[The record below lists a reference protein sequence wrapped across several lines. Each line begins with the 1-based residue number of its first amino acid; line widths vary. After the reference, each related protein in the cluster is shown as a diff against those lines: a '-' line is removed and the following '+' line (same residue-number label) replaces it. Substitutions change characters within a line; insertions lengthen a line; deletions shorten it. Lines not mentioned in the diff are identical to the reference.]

1 MMTPTPQ
8 TEPLYIFAVW
18 MLGSRDAA
26 LAHLHAVL
34 NEADTQTSALQAL
47 VARLIAV
54 EKPSRVDPFADLDD
68 KLRTNFTIPVGLNHP
83 LVQGDP
89 RRLNILFWELQRRC
103 LHTALQGLT
112 PLRRA
117 VFILRHVLGHPPE
130 SCVQLCNSTL
140 DAVRTAEGRAR
151 RELEDYLGARCE
163 HLYRGNSCHCTARLG
178 NALEC
183 GLVRWPDHG
192 DHDGSAFIPKPHSD
206 VAALY
211 ASLPR
216 VRLPV
221 LAGEA

>member
-1 MMTPTPQ
+1 LRGDNYPETQRIRT
-8 TEPLYIFAVW
+8 
-18 MLGSRDAA
+18 A
-26 LAHLHAVL
+26 LT
-34 NEADTQTSALQAL
+34 EADPQTSALQAL

-117 VFILRHVLGHPPE
+117 VFILRHVLGHSPE

-183 GLVRWPDHG
+183 GLVGWPDHG
-192 DHDGSAFIPKPHSD
+192 DHDGSAFITKPRSD

-221 LAGEA
+221 VGA

>member
-1 MMTPTPQ
+1 MMTPPPQ

-26 LAHLHAVL
+26 LEHLRAAL
-34 NEADTQTSALQAL
+34 AEADPQTSALQAL
-47 VARLIAV
+47 VARLIAA
-54 EKPSRVDPFADLDD
+54 EKPSRIDHFADLDD

-83 LVQGDP
+83 LVKGDP

-103 LHTALQGLT
+103 LHTALRGLT

-117 VFILRHVLGHPPE
+117 VFILRHVLGYPPE
-130 SCVQLCNSTL
+130 SCVQLCDSTL
-140 DAVRTAEGRAR
+140 DAVYTAEGRAR
-151 RELEDYLGARCE
+151 RELEDYLGTRCE
-163 HLYRGNSCHCTARLG
+163 HIHLRNPCHCTARLG

-183 GLVRWPDHG
+183 GLVSWPDHG
-192 DHDGSAFIPKPHSD
+192 DHDGSAFIPTPHSD

-221 LAGEA
+221 VAGGA

>member
-1 MMTPTPQ
+1 MTPTPQ
-8 TEPLYIFAVW
+8 TEPLYVFAVW

-26 LAHLHAVL
+26 LDHLRAAL
-34 NEADTQTSALQAL
+34 NEADPQTSALQAL
-47 VARLIAV
+47 VARLIAA
-54 EKPSRVDPFADLDD
+54 EKPSRIDYFADLDD

-117 VFILRHVLGHPPE
+117 VFILRHVLGHSVE
-130 SCVQLCNSTL
+130 SCVHLCKSTL

-183 GLVRWPDHG
+183 GLVGWPDHD
-192 DHDGSAFIPKPHSD
+192 DHDGSAFITKPRSD

-221 LAGEA
+221 LTGEA

>member
-1 MMTPTPQ
+1 MMTPTSQ

-26 LAHLHAVL
+26 LEHFRAALV
-34 NEADTQTSALQAL
+34 EADPQTSALQVL
-47 VARLIAV
+47 VARLIAA
-54 EKPSRVDPFADLDD
+54 EKPSRIDHFADLDD

-83 LVQGDP
+83 LVKGDP

-103 LHTALQGLT
+103 LHTALRGLT

-130 SCVQLCNSTL
+130 SCAQLCDSTL
-140 DAVRTAEGRAR
+140 DAVYTAEGRAR
-151 RELEDYLGARCE
+151 RELEDYLGTRCE
-163 HLYRGNSCHCTARLG
+163 HIHLRNPCHCTARLG

-183 GLVRWPDHG
+183 GLVGWPDHS
-192 DHDGSAFIPKPHSD
+192 DHDGRAFIPTPHSE
-206 VAALY
+206 VSALY

-221 LAGEA
+221 VAGGA

>member
-1 MMTPTPQ
+1 MMTPPPQ
-8 TEPLYIFAVW
+8 TEPLYVFALW

-26 LAHLHAVL
+26 LEHLRAAL
-34 NEADTQTSALQAL
+34 DEADPQTSALQAL
-47 VARLIAV
+47 VARLIAA
-54 EKPSRVDPFADLDD
+54 EKPSRVDHFADLDD
-68 KLRTNFTIPVGLNHP
+68 KLRTNFTIPVGMNHP
-83 LVQGDP
+83 LVNGDP

-103 LHTALQGLT
+103 LLTALRGLS

-140 DAVRTAEGRAR
+140 EAIGVAEGRAR

-163 HLYRGNSCHCTARLG
+163 HIHRRNACHCTARLG

-183 GLVRWPDHG
+183 GLVGWPDHG

-221 LAGEA
+221 LASGA

>member
-1 MMTPTPQ
+1 MMTTTPQ
-8 TEPLYIFAVW
+8 TEPLYVFAVW

-26 LAHLHAVL
+26 LDHLRAAL
-34 NEADTQTSALQAL
+34 NEADPQTSALQTL

-117 VFILRHVLGHPPE
+117 VFILRHVLGHSPE
-130 SCVQLCNSTL
+130 TCVQLCNSTL

-183 GLVRWPDHG
+183 GLVGWPDHG

-206 VAALY
+206 VSALY

-221 LAGEA
+221 VGA